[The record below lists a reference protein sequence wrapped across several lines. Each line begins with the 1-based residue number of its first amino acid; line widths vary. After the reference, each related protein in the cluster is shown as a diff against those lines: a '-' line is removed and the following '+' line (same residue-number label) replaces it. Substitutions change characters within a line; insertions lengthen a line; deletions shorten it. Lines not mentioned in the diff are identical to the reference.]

1 MFYFTVVFHHGKL
14 WTILMF
20 YELTYFM
27 LFQGLALCMHKRS
40 EGPTVFEML
49 EKALQ
54 LAISEERVP
63 EERNIKLL
71 IAQMHVVKV
80 TIDISFESMLI
91 FYF

>member
-1 MFYFTVVFHHGKL
+1 
-14 WTILMF
+14 
-20 YELTYFM
+20 
-27 LFQGLALCMHKRS
+27 MHKRF

-54 LAISEERVP
+54 LAVSEERAP

-80 TIDISFESMLI
+80 TFDDTQVLI
-91 FYF
+91 TLTPCVLDC

>member
-1 MFYFTVVFHHGKL
+1 MS
-14 WTILMF
+14 
-20 YELTYFM
+20 
-27 LFQGLALCMHKRS
+27 KRY

-54 LAISEERVP
+54 LAVSEERVP

-80 TIDISFESMLI
+80 TNDTQVLI
-91 FYF
+91 TQYFFKKKTLNEITGITGQPGCCIREIAKSY

>member
-1 MFYFTVVFHHGKL
+1 MS
-14 WTILMF
+14 
-20 YELTYFM
+20 
-27 LFQGLALCMHKRS
+27 KRY

-54 LAISEERVP
+54 LAVSEERIP

-80 TIDISFESMLI
+80 TNDTQVLI
-91 FYF
+91 TRYCFLQKNLSGIAGIAG

>member
-1 MFYFTVVFHHGKL
+1 MS
-14 WTILMF
+14 
-20 YELTYFM
+20 
-27 LFQGLALCMHKRS
+27 KRY

-54 LAISEERVP
+54 LAVSEERVP

-80 TIDISFESMLI
+80 TNDTQVLI
-91 FYF
+91 TRYCFL